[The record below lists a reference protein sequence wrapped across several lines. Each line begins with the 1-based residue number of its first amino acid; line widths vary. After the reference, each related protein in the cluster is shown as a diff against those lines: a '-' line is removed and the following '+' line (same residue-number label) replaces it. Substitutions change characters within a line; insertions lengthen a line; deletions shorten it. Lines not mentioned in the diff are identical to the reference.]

1 MGLDRS
7 GVDLAATD
15 GGGGHTGFSRPTHG
29 CKAADGAPQHAGRTV
44 AAMARF
50 ALPHVLADLSY
61 RIGHDDAVRNARV
74 ELDLAEQRIDAAE
87 DLIRRVEAHA
97 RSAPAFAAA

>member
-1 MGLDRS
+1 
-7 GVDLAATD
+7 
-15 GGGGHTGFSRPTHG
+15 
-29 CKAADGAPQHAGRTV
+29 
-44 AAMARF
+44 MARF
-50 ALPHVLADLSY
+50 TLPHVLADLSY

-97 RSAPAFAAA
+97 SAPTARSAPRPAVAA

>member
-1 MGLDRS
+1 MLVTDR
-7 GVDLAATD
+7 GE
-15 GGGGHTGFSRPTHG
+15 GHTGFSSPTQSGKARDDRRQHG
-29 CKAADGAPQHAGRTV
+29 GRTV
-44 AAMARF
+44 TAMARF

-87 DLIRRVEAHA
+87 DLIRRVEARAVAAPA
-97 RSAPAFAAA
+97 RSAPRTAVAA

>member
-1 MGLDRS
+1 
-7 GVDLAATD
+7 
-15 GGGGHTGFSRPTHG
+15 
-29 CKAADGAPQHAGRTV
+29 
-44 AAMARF
+44 MARF
-50 ALPHVLADLSY
+50 TLPHVLADLSY

-97 RSAPAFAAA
+97 RSAPPVAA

>member
-1 MGLDRS
+1 
-7 GVDLAATD
+7 
-15 GGGGHTGFSRPTHG
+15 
-29 CKAADGAPQHAGRTV
+29 
-44 AAMARF
+44 MARF
-50 ALPHVLADLSY
+50 ALPHVLAGLSY

-97 RSAPAFAAA
+97 RSAPQVAAA